1 MENQNAVS
9 QAVNAELDWTGH
21 LLNNLKDVAL
31 ARGMDWITAILIF
44 IIGYIICRYIRRG
57 ARHLLER
64 SNVDPSA
71 RSFISEIIFFFFLAI
86 VVLFALGTA
95 GFNAGALAAAFG
107 GIGLAIA
114 LGLKDNIGNVASG
127 IFILIFKPFRVGDY
141 IKTSAGE
148 GTVKDIRIMY
158 TVLSTLGNQ
167 MIVIPNSALI
177 SSPIKNYSYNDVRNL
192 EYTFGV
198 GYDTDLRS
206 CLSLLREI
214 FSESPYVLDKEGIT
228 IYISEMAASS
238 INIYARAP
246 VDRTKF
252 YEAQNEIY
260 IAVKAAFDRE
270 GIDIP
275 FPQLVIHTAP
285 DKLSS

>member
-1 MENQNAVS
+1 METQNAVS
-9 QAVNAELDWTGH
+9 QAVNAELDWTGQ

-57 ARHLLER
+57 ARHLLES

-71 RSFISEIIFFFFLAI
+71 RSFISEIIFFFFLSI

-95 GFNAGALAAAFG
+95 GFNAGTLAATFG

-127 IFILIFKPFRVGDY
+127 IFILIFKPFRLGDY

-177 SSPIKNYSYNDVRNL
+177 SSPIKNYSYSDVRNL

-206 CLSLLREI
+206 CLSLLQKI

-246 VDRTKF
+246 VERTKF

-260 IAVKAAFDRE
+260 IAVKAAFDQE

-275 FPQLVIHTAP
+275 FPQLVIHTDS
-285 DKLSS
+285 DKL